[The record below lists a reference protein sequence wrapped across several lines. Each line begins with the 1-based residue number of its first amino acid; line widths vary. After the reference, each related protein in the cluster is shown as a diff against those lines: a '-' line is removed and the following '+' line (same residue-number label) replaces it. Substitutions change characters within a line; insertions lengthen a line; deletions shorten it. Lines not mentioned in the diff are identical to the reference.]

1 MPNSTAPSA
10 ISPMAGAA
18 WPNPT
23 NVVIVFAYL
32 RTGPRVNAMPSGIA
46 TAHVSTVAATLIA
59 MCCPRRTSR
68 FDIPNERFSDA
79 DTSARLTY
87 ASETVTAT
95 MHANG
100 CSNCLA
106 ASARRLAVAGADCA
120 APVAVMVD
128 AVIWDTPIAPRPA
141 SRPSRP

>member
-1 MPNSTAPSA
+1 
-10 ISPMAGAA
+10 MAGAA

-87 ASETVTAT
+87 ASETITAT

-106 ASARRLAVAGADCA
+106 ASAGRLAVAGADCA